1 MSHIPSLVSEIGLK
15 NKSILVLER
24 AEIRY
29 VQDLCSK
36 TRDDILNLPTCGIS
50 TVEDIETT
58 LKRYG
63 LTLGIK
69 RSEYPNTNMEPG
81 KEFTVTKIPRETFH
95 KKLSGFRLST
105 RLRNVLFDLNIE
117 TIGGLAQ
124 MTEQKLFEQKNSGK
138 TTLNEAKK
146 ILSVYDLK
154 LGSNLELIDLPHD
167 EIVFK
172 FNEFASK
179 HDEDSFS
186 DLNPLDLDFLPFCD
200 PEMDEIFSKFYTV
213 SCFEKFL
220 YNNLLRLEKEIGKEQ
235 YGLVFKHRIL
245 PRPYTEELTLE
256 EVSDKFPKNSNGKTK
271 TRELARQIEAKLF
284 GKISEFLSPASE
296 YFTSFLRFQLSRSSD
311 PFRSLKRFNR
321 AFNKREDFYTFL
333 KKLLTDPQL
342 TQILNRFDV
351 DLKELKRGKLV
362 HLINELCVEVS
373 HKMGY
378 THIDQLKN
386 KILEKENI
394 DSFQLEVVIDK
405 LFEEKLLIGHSSN
418 PKHVVLQPTKK
429 EYGVTN
435 VAIDFPGGCD
445 NLTLLEIAVKR
456 FLSLSTA
463 STDRAAHEFIDNDN
477 LFLSGKSSYK
487 HIMYL
492 NLSLE
497 DFHFIENNIL
507 KYLQSTERASV
518 MELLNEISELKKYD
532 YHQIRHVCRSS
543 TRWEFVGK
551 ANKDTLSLDPE
562 KLKQS
567 YNLEDKVVEYLNSK
581 NTFVTKSE
589 LTQRVFKSGCK
600 NHANLILSW
609 LSEKGEIIQPNF
621 DLLTT
626 YHKVSEVVEDLKI
639 IEQEIRLVISE
650 SDKIVSWGYLKN
662 KIEAKLSINFSKAFY
677 SSLAKRIVAK
687 EKTFY
692 SIRNYFSKSEMSPD
706 FSLRR
711 LILSSEYDL
720 TDIEKISDNLKTT
733 LYCTDEEIRSAISSL
748 KST

>member
-1 MSHIPSLVSEIGLK
+1 MSQLPSLVSEIGLK
-15 NKSILVLER
+15 NKSMLVLQR
-24 AEIRY
+24 AEIKY

-36 TRDDILNLPTCGIS
+36 TREDILNLPTCGIS
-50 TVEDIETT
+50 TLEDIETT

-63 LTLGIK
+63 LSLGIM
-69 RSEYPNTNMEPG
+69 RSDFPHSFMASV
-81 KEFTVTKIPRETFH
+81 KDVTACKIPRETFH
-95 KKLSGFRLST
+95 KKLGGFRLST

-154 LGSNLELIDLPHD
+154 LGSNLELIDQPHD

-172 FNEFASK
+172 FNDFASK

-186 DLNPLDLDFLPFCD
+186 DLNPMDLDFLPFCD
-200 PEMDEIFSKFYTV
+200 PDMDEIFSKFYTV

-220 YNNLLRLEKEIGKEQ
+220 YNNLLRFEKEIAKEQ

-245 PRPYTEELTLE
+245 PRPYTDELTLE

-284 GKISEFLSPASE
+284 GKISEFLTPASE
-296 YFTSFLRFQLSRSSD
+296 YFTSFLRSQLSRSSD
-311 PFRSLKRFNR
+311 PFRSLKRFNL
-321 AFNKREDFYTFL
+321 AFSRREDFYTFL
-333 KKLLTDPQL
+333 KKILTDPQL
-342 TQILNRFDV
+342 TQILNRFEV
-351 DLKELKRGKLV
+351 DLKVWTRAKLV
-362 HLINELCVEVS
+362 NLISELCVEVS

-386 KILEKENI
+386 KILEKEDI
-394 DSFQLEVVIDK
+394 DSFQLEVVLDK
-405 LFEEKLLIGHSSN
+405 LFEEQLLIRHSSN

-445 NLTLLEIAVKR
+445 TLTLLEIAVKR
-456 FLSLSTA
+456 FISLSTA
-463 STDRAAHEFIDNDN
+463 STDRAAHEFIENDN

-492 NLSLE
+492 KLSLD
-497 DFHFIENNIL
+497 DFHTIEDCIL
-507 KYLQSTERASV
+507 KYLQGKERVSV
-518 MELLNEISELKKYD
+518 MELQNEISELKKYD

-543 TRWEFVGK
+543 TLWEFVGK

-562 KLKQS
+562 KLKLS
-567 YNLEDKVVEYLNSK
+567 YNLEDKVLEYLNSK
-581 NTFVTKSE
+581 NSFVTKSE
-589 LTQRVFKSGCK
+589 LTQKVFKSGCK
-600 NHANLILSW
+600 NHASLILGW
-609 LSEKGEIIQPNF
+609 LTEKGDIIQPNF
-621 DLLTT
+621 ELFTT
-626 YHKVSEVVEDLKI
+626 YNKVSDVVEDLKL

-662 KIEAKLSINFSKAFY
+662 KIEGKLSINYSKAFY

-687 EKTFY
+687 EKTFF
-692 SIRNYFSKSEMSPD
+692 SSRNYFSKSEISPD

-720 TDIEKISDNLKTT
+720 TYIEKISDNLKTA
-733 LYCTDEEIRSAISSL
+733 LNCTVEEIRSAISSL
-748 KST
+748 KNA